1 MHQVSKE
8 QLDGLRSFDSATVF
22 NAIAELTPSP
32 KAGGGRWVPENYTS
46 GTMRCMMP
54 DFGCQVGFAV
64 TTEVT
69 TNDPDSTSVPWDSYY
84 EVLEKA
90 AKPIIAVMK
99 DVDTRSGRGAT
110 FGDNMAAAHK
120 ALGVAGAVVHG
131 TIRDLKGIREIGLP
145 MWSHGLVPGHGVFN
159 LVRINGPV
167 VVSELLVQPGD
178 LLVADQDGVTKV
190 PEGYDV
196 AEILEHCRKIRAYEQ
211 GLQAAT
217 RVPGFTAAKWKEA
230 RKKSYA

>member
-1 MHQVSKE
+1 MHKVS
-8 QLDGLRSFDSATVF
+8 QDVLDELKKFDSATVF

-32 KAGGGRWVPENYTS
+32 TAGGARWVPENYTS

-54 DFGCQVGFAV
+54 DFGCQVGYAV

-69 TNDPDSTSVPWDSYY
+69 TNDPDSPALPWDSYY

-90 AKPIIAVMK
+90 PKPIIAVMK
-99 DVDTRSGRGAT
+99 DVDTRAGRGAT

-120 ALGVAGAVVHG
+120 ALGVVGAVVDG

-167 VVSELLVQPGD
+167 TVSELLVQSGD
-178 LLVADQDGVTKV
+178 LLIADQDGVTKI
-190 PEGYDV
+190 PEGYDI
-196 AEILEHCRKIRAYEQ
+196 AAILEHCHSIRKYEQ